1 MYWIILISTVL
12 LSLIAQKLLQYR
24 FNKYSQIN
32 IGMSGK
38 EVAEQMLRD
47 NGITDVKVVS
57 TTGQLTDHYNPTN
70 HTLNLSES
78 VYNQYTLA
86 AAAVAAHECGHAV
99 QHATSYFWI
108 GLRSRLV
115 PIVSFSNRWV
125 IWVLLAGMI
134 FIESFPNL
142 IWIGIGL
149 YAITTLFSFITLPV
163 EVDAS
168 RRAVIWLEQ
177 AGITDRETTPMA
189 AEALRSAA
197 YTYFVAAITSL
208 AYLLY
213 YIGIARD

>member
-99 QHATSYFWI
+99 QHATSYFWL

>member
-38 EVAEQMLRD
+38 EVAEKMLRD

-78 VYNQYTLA
+78 VYNQYTVA

-99 QHATSYFWI
+99 QHATSYFWL